1 MLPLLGYLVLH
12 LYVDLVY
19 LTTELQNN
27 AAEMNFDQIMCQRN
41 DRQPNKT
48 ITK

>member
-27 AAEMNFDQIMCQRN
+27 AAEMNFDQIKCQRN
-41 DRQPNKT
+41 DRQPNET